1 MLLDLQWASS
11 VPPNGVLDLPVVGT
25 RLSRALRQINLVG
38 GYCACVTPHMSGLC
52 DVKASFLCNLK
63 HGPTRWILPSHHA
76 PAGQ

>member
-1 MLLDLQWASS
+1 MLLHLQWAKS
-11 VPPNGVLDLPVVGT
+11 VPPNGVLDFPVIRT
-25 RLSRALRQINLVG
+25 RLACALRQVDLVG
-38 GYCACVTPHMSGLC
+38 SYGACVTPHMSGLC